1 MARRCHH
8 DVLLPRN
15 RYTGS
20 EAAEIVVLN
29 IFQRADESV
38 ECITVPPNS
47 VDVQE
52 LLGLGVHQ
60 RASICLVCSRWDDDS
75 FGTIT
80 QPRALV

>member
-1 MARRCHH
+1 MAWRCQH

-29 IFQRADESV
+29 IFQRADESG
-38 ECITVPPNS
+38 ERITVPRNS

-60 RASICLVCSRWDDDS
+60 SVWCAAAGMTTVLA
-75 FGTIT
+75 
-80 QPRALV
+80 Q

>member
-29 IFQRADESV
+29 IFQRADESG
-38 ECITVPPNS
+38 ERITVPPNS

-60 RASICLVCSRWDDDS
+60 SVWCAAAGMTTVLA
-75 FGTIT
+75 
-80 QPRALV
+80 Q

>member
-20 EAAEIVVLN
+20 EAAETVVLD
-29 IFQRADESV
+29 IFQRADESG

-60 RASICLVCSRWDDDS
+60 SVWCAAAGMTTVLA
-75 FGTIT
+75 
-80 QPRALV
+80 Q